1 VTVPARVVRFVEPGA
16 VRVEERPVPEPG
28 PGELLVESRVSAV
41 SPGTERLVYRGQV
54 PDDMAL
60 DETIPALAGGFD
72 YPLEYGYAT
81 VGEVT
86 AVGEA
91 VAAGP
96 GSGTEAGSG
105 SGWLG
110 ETVFAFHPHESHFTA
125 EPGALHRV
133 PDDVPAAAATL
144 LPTVET
150 AVTVA
155 LDATPRLGERAA
167 VYGQGVVGLA
177 TTAQLA
183 AFPLDRLVAVD
194 AAPRRRE
201 LARRMGADEAL
212 SPAEARATFDPG
224 SPGASGTA
232 AGEAALDLSV
242 ELSGNPEALDDALS
256 ATGYAGRVVVGS
268 WYGTKRADLDL
279 GGRFHR
285 SRIELRASQ
294 VSTLPPA
301 LRGRWDADR
310 RLTAA
315 WDRLAALDADA
326 LLTHRLPVEEAPRA
340 YELLEAGPDAA
351 VGILFT
357 YGEA

>member
-16 VRVEERPVPEPG
+16 VRVEDRPIPEPDA
-28 PGELLVESRVSAV
+28 GELLVESRVSAV
-41 SPGTERLVYRGQV
+41 SPGTERLIYRGQV
-54 PDDMAL
+54 PDEMSL
-60 DETIPALAGGFD
+60 DESIPALAGGLD
-72 YPLEYGYAT
+72 YPLGYGYAA

-91 VAAGP
+91 VAP
-96 GSGTEAGSG
+96 E
-105 SGWLG
+105 WLG

-125 EPGALHRV
+125 EPAAVHRV
-133 PDDVPAAAATL
+133 PEGVSAAAATL

-155 LDATPRLGERAA
+155 LDAAPRLGERAA

-194 AAPRRRE
+194 AAQRRRE
-201 LARRMGADEAL
+201 LARRLGADEAL
-212 SPAEARATFDPG
+212 SPAEARAAFDPE

-232 AGEAALDLSV
+232 AGGAALDVAV
-242 ELSGNPEALDDALS
+242 ELSGNPDALDDALS

-294 VSTLPPA
+294 VSTLPPE

-310 RLTAA
+310 RLAAA

-326 LLTHRLPVEEAPRA
+326 LVTHRVPVDEAPRA